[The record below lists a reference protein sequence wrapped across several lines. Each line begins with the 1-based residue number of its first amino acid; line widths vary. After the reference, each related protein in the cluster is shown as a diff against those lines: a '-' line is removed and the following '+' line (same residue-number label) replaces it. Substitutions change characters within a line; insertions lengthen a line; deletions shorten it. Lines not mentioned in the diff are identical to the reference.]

1 MSGRKA
7 IIIAVALL
15 LASVAVW
22 STACYM
28 GATATWH
35 TAVHREGEAI
45 TDGQAAGHVHEDAAT
60 ITTQPAR

>member
-1 MSGRKA
+1 MKGRTLV
-7 IIIAVALL
+7 IFAVALL

-22 STACYM
+22 SVACYM

-60 ITTQPAR
+60 VTTKPAQ

>member
-7 IIIAVALL
+7 LVVAVTLL
-15 LASVAVW
+15 LASAAVW
-22 STACYM
+22 SAACYM

-60 ITTQPAR
+60 ITTKPAQ